1 MSLNAWARLGIKA
14 GIQEVPRPSKYP
26 WKCCFTPKSQ
36 NFYHLLEGY
45 LEARV
50 NHGKPK
56 KIQTYSLGKCSVFH
70 VSIALNASPLT
81 QVPWCHIGGC
91 KLKMR
96 RFEAPK
102 KVNEYIILCTLIYIY
117 IYIMYMLSTKI
128 AAVTRT
134 AYKLAW
140 CQTNYCN

>member
-1 MSLNAWARLGIKA
+1 MVN
-14 GIQEVPRPSKYP
+14 PRKSK
-26 WKCCFTPKSQ
+26 
-36 NFYHLLEGY
+36 H
-45 LEARV
+45 
-50 NHGKPK
+50 
-56 KIQTYSLGKCSVFH
+56 SLGKCSVFH

-117 IYIMYMLSTKI
+117 ILCICCQQKLRQLQEQHTNLHGAKPTTVISGMDVEIKRRAEVHRYTTMY
-128 AAVTRT
+128 V
-134 AYKLAW
+134 
-140 CQTNYCN
+140 